1 MTARARHRAV
11 CPCANFIRRFS
22 SRAAIAKQLPIGT
35 FFVDCVIAFIR
46 RFMNFTF
53 NPLLD
58 ICRAVRNVDASR
70 FATRCKTNYIAIHE
84 SDLFQIQS

>member
-1 MTARARHRAV
+1 
-11 CPCANFIRRFS
+11 
-22 SRAAIAKQLPIGT
+22 
-35 FFVDCVIAFIR
+35 VIAFIR

-70 FATRCKTNYIAIHE
+70 FATRRKSNYIAIHE